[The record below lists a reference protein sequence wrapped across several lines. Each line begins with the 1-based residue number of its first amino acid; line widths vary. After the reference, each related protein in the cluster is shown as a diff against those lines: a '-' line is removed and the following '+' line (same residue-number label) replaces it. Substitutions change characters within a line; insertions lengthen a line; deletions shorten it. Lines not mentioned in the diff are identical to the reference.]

1 MALTQVKT
9 NGIANDAVTSSKI
22 PNDAI
27 GSTELSD
34 DAITSSLIA
43 DDAITS
49 ALIADDAVVA
59 AAIADDA
66 VVQAAIAD
74 EAVDEARLQISNA
87 GSNGQFLSKQSGN
100 TGGLTW
106 ASVSSTPEGT
116 AILSTGESGGT
127 KFLREDGD
135 GTSSWQT
142 VVTTPADDS
151 IAEVKLDISNAP
163 SDDSILQYKNSSDKL
178 TWVPRGHQI
187 LQIEEWSGK
196 SWSTHTGDTGWHG
209 NVIDGSAGHAKI
221 TPTLATSKIAVW
233 GNMHLQVDSNNA
245 STTIC
250 GTAVRVTRKV
260 SGQSDVEVYRYNWY
274 LNRPE
279 TSGDDTIRVTN
290 ASFHFVDDPS
300 TTSEVEYFVET
311 SSHHSSA
318 TVDIGS
324 ASHWKGITM
333 MELAE

>member
-1 MALTQVKT
+1 MGLTTVNSDGVKD
-9 NGIANDAVTSSKI
+9 DAINAGKI
-22 PNDAI
+22 PDDAI
-27 GSTELSD
+27 GLAHLAAGTDGQVITYDASGNPVAVGPGTDGQVLTSTGAGSPPAFE
-34 DAITSSLIA
+34 
-43 DDAITS
+43 
-49 ALIADDAVVA
+49 DAV
-59 AAIADDA
+59 
-66 VVQAAIAD
+66 
-74 EAVDEARLQISNA
+74 S
-87 GSNGQFLSKQSGN
+87 
-100 TGGLTW
+100 
-106 ASVSSTPEGT
+106 EGT
-116 AILSTGESGGT
+116 QIKSTGDSGGT

-135 GTSSWQT
+135 GTCSWQT

-151 IAEVKLDISNAP
+151 IGEVKLDISNAP
-163 SDDSILQYKNSSDKL
+163 SDRNILQYKDSTDKL
-178 TWVPRGHQI
+178 TWVSGSYRI
-187 LQIEEWSGK
+187 LNFKEWYAK

-233 GNMHLQVDSNNA
+233 GNMNLEVDSNNA

-250 GTAVRVTRKV
+250 GVAVRVSRKV
-260 SGQSDVEVYRYNWY
+260 SGESDVEVYRYNWY

-318 TVDIGS
+318 TINIGS
-324 ASHWKGITM
+324 ANHWKGITM

>member
-1 MALTQVKT
+1 MALTEVNSK
-9 NGIANDAVTSSKI
+9 GIKDADIATG
-22 PNDAI
+22 D
-27 GSTELSD
+27 
-34 DAITSSLIA
+34 IA

-74 EAVDEARLQISNA
+74 EAVDEARLQVSNA

-106 ASVSSTPEGT
+106 ASVSATPEGT

-163 SDDSILQYKNSSDKL
+163 SDRNILQYKDSTDKL
-178 TWVPRGHQI
+178 TWVSGSYRI
-187 LQIEEWSGK
+187 LNFKEWYAK

-233 GNMHLQVDSNNA
+233 GNMNLEVDSNNA

-250 GTAVRVTRKV
+250 GVAVRVSRKV
-260 SGQSDVEVYRYNWY
+260 SGESDVEVYRYNWY

-318 TVDIGS
+318 TINIGS
-324 ASHWKGITM
+324 ANHWKGITM
-333 MELAE
+333 MELAA